1 MPNTLLIIGA
11 GVDRTNGIDF
21 PLANTLLSAI
31 SNYAENEGQEVDQ
44 KLRKFLPNLR
54 FTFSSIITQAIEK
67 ITTRDIS
74 EQRHMIERLQQVTD
88 TIGEDNVV
96 KKHGELLVKLFNKQ
110 DGYTGF
116 ECLKAINIS
125 MVITYV
131 LSSIGI
137 AIQVFNITSNAI
149 LGIEE

>member
-67 ITTRDIS
+67 
-74 EQRHMIERLQQVTD
+74 
-88 TIGEDNVV
+88 
-96 KKHGELLVKLFNKQ
+96 
-110 DGYTGF
+110 
-116 ECLKAINIS
+116 
-125 MVITYV
+125 
-131 LSSIGI
+131 
-137 AIQVFNITSNAI
+137 
-149 LGIEE
+149 